1 MDEVLVSLENVSR
14 DYEDGRLQLIALTRV
29 SCQVIGGA
37 RVAVIGPSGS
47 GKSTLLHLMAG
58 LDKPTSGVVRWP
70 ALGPETELRPD
81 QISMA
86 FQTPSLLSTLTVVEN
101 VELSWLLSKRNEA
114 EARPAALRTLDKLEL
129 SAIAHKLPGE
139 LSGGQM
145 QRVAVARALICEPR
159 LILADEPTGQLDSSN
174 ASKLIEVLIELASH
188 AGAALVIATHDPAVA
203 GRMQTRWGIAHGRL
217 DQEPT

>member
-14 DYEDGRLQLIALTRV
+14 DYKDGRLQLIALTRV

-145 QRVAVARALICEPR
+145 QHGAWLSIAVCSPGSA
-159 LILADEPTGQLDSSN
+159 
-174 ASKLIEVLIELASH
+174 KLY
-188 AGAALVIATHDPAVA
+188 
-203 GRMQTRWGIAHGRL
+203 
-217 DQEPT
+217 

>member
-1 MDEVLVSLENVSR
+1 
-14 DYEDGRLQLIALTRV
+14 
-29 SCQVIGGA
+29 
-37 RVAVIGPSGS
+37 
-47 GKSTLLHLMAG
+47 LLHLMAG

-129 SAIAHKLPGE
+129 SAIAHKLPAE

>member
-14 DYEDGRLQLIALTRV
+14 DYKDGRLQLIALTRV